1 MLRLLNLA
9 LSRGTRVLY
18 RHATLTAAPGE
29 RIGLVGPNGCGKST
43 LFAAML
49 GDLSPEDGDI
59 ETPPRDRIAHVA
71 QSFVADNVPA
81 VDFVLGGH
89 APLIAARA
97 ALAEAE
103 KAGDDMRLAQAHAN
117 LAELNEGAIVAQART
132 ILAGLGFSQTD
143 VDRPVYD
150 FSGGWRNRIALAR
163 ALMCP
168 ADLLLLDEPTNHLDI
183 DSLIWLE
190 NWLRRVEATV
200 VIISHDREFLDR
212 AVTTIWSVEDDTVCR
227 YAGNY
232 SAFESQRIEKLR
244 LQDAAAKAYEREA
257 SHLSSFIERFRAKAT
272 KARQAQSRIKMLEK
286 LKAVEPVRAKR
297 EWRFEFP
304 KPVRLPEH
312 LVDTENLRLGYDER
326 VVIDRVT
333 LSIRSGERIGILGVN
348 GAGKSTLV
356 KGIVGDLAPMAGE
369 LRRGQGLEIGYF
381 AQHQLDQLRPDE
393 SPLEHMRRMAPD
405 VREQD
410 LRDYLGIYRFSGDF
424 ASAPVGPMSGGEK
437 ARLALALL
445 AWRKPNLLALDE
457 PTNHLDM
464 ESIAWLETYLLN
476 YSGAVFIVS
485 HDRYFLDRV
494 VTKVVEI
501 ENAQIRTYMGNYS
514 DYSEKKA
521 QIRDA
526 QYKAY
531 LNQQQEIRHQK
542 AVIAKLRSFNR
553 EKSIRRAESREKML
567 DKIQVLDKPVME
579 QERMRIQLEPR
590 TISGNDVLAVE
601 GLTKS
606 FPGQKLFS
614 ELSFEIKRGER
625 VALIGSN
632 GTGKTTILKIIN
644 GLVSADAGKITLG
657 SKVQIGYYDQEHHVL
672 HSEKSIFQEISDTYP
687 TLTETQIRNMLAA
700 FLFTGDDVFKSISS
714 LSGGE
719 IPGKINVARGQLFDL
734 GRADKPSG
742 HRLQRNFRGSF
753 EQLHRHRFLC
763 VP

>member
-232 SAFESQRIEKLR
+232 SAFESS
-244 LQDAAAKAYEREA
+244 A
-257 SHLSSFIERFRAKAT
+257 SKSSGCRMRPPRPTSARRPISRA
-272 KARQAQSRIKMLEK
+272 S
-286 LKAVEPVRAKR
+286 
-297 EWRFEFP
+297 
-304 KPVRLPEH
+304 
-312 LVDTENLRLGYDER
+312 
-326 VVIDRVT
+326 
-333 LSIRSGERIGILGVN
+333 SS
-348 GAGKSTLV
+348 
-356 KGIVGDLAPMAGE
+356 
-369 LRRGQGLEIGYF
+369 
-381 AQHQLDQLRPDE
+381 
-393 SPLEHMRRMAPD
+393 
-405 VREQD
+405 
-410 LRDYLGIYRFSGDF
+410 
-424 ASAPVGPMSGGEK
+424 ASAPRRRRPVRPSPASRCSK
-437 ARLALALL
+437 SS
-445 AWRKPNLLALDE
+445 KPSSLCA
-457 PTNHLDM
+457 P
-464 ESIAWLETYLLN
+464 SA
-476 YSGAVFIVS
+476 SGASNF
-485 HDRYFLDRV
+485 
-494 VTKVVEI
+494 
-501 ENAQIRTYMGNYS
+501 
-514 DYSEKKA
+514 
-521 QIRDA
+521 
-526 QYKAY
+526 
-531 LNQQQEIRHQK
+531 
-542 AVIAKLRSFNR
+542 RSPC
-553 EKSIRRAESREKML
+553 AC
-567 DKIQVLDKPVME
+567 P
-579 QERMRIQLEPR
+579 
-590 TISGNDVLAVE
+590 
-601 GLTKS
+601 
-606 FPGQKLFS
+606 
-614 ELSFEIKRGER
+614 
-625 VALIGSN
+625 
-632 GTGKTTILKIIN
+632 
-644 GLVSADAGKITLG
+644 
-657 SKVQIGYYDQEHHVL
+657 
-672 HSEKSIFQEISDTYP
+672 
-687 TLTETQIRNMLAA
+687 
-700 FLFTGDDVFKSISS
+700 SISS
-714 LSGGE
+714 TRRTCAS
-719 IPGKINVARGQLFDL
+719 AMTS
-734 GRADKPSG
+734 AS
-742 HRLQRNFRGSF
+742 
-753 EQLHRHRFLC
+753 
-763 VP
+763 